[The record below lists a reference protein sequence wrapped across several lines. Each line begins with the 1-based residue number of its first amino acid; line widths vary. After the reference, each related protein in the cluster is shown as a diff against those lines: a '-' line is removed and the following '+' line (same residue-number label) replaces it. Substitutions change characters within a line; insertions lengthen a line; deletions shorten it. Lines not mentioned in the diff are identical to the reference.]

1 MVGKYKSNT
10 LKILRDNGDNFSVL
24 VTVKDERTGEIKQL
38 EDTLSHKTFDFGVE
52 KGLLKKM
59 M

>member
-1 MVGKYKSNT
+1 M

-24 VTVKDERTGEIKQL
+24 VTVKDERTGEIKQR

-52 KGLLKKM
+52 KGLLKKLM
-59 M
+59 